1 MYKRQHTD
9 STAIVQI
16 AEKAGVYAFGQA
28 SDMDKFAPKAVLT
41 SVENNWGPYYV
52 DRVKAVANGTWS
64 QKILGMVLEMVWL

>member
-1 MYKRQHTD
+1 M
-9 STAIVQI
+9 

-52 DRVKAVANGTWS
+52 DRVKAVAASASLPGSYQVKAQT
-64 QKILGMVLEMVWL
+64 ILVLIFGLTF